1 MKHLAIARLATSL
14 AALLAATGCQ
24 RADQAPEASAPAFD
38 LAAARQVI
46 QEKNSRFTRA
56 HVVGDSVGMVDIF
69 SEDARVL
76 APNADPVIGRAAI
89 EVLTSEY
96 LKFGITEFRE
106 ETTALYGNED
116 MLIDEGTYVMVYG
129 KAGTVDKGKYLNV
142 WRKVDGQ
149 WKLYSNMWNAN
160 APAAPPNKATS

>member
-1 MKHLAIARLATSL
+1 MRPGATRLVLSL
-14 AALLAATGCQ
+14 AALMATTGCQ
-24 RADQAPEASAPAFD
+24 RPGAAPAASAPAFD
-38 LAAARQVI
+38 LAAARKTI
-46 QEKNSRFTRA
+46 QEKNARFTRA
-56 HVVGDSVGMVDIF
+56 HVVGDSVGMVDVF
-69 SEDARVL
+69 TEDARVL

-142 WRKVDGQ
+142 WRMVDGE
-149 WKLYSNMWNAN
+149 WKLYSNIWNAN
-160 APAAPPNKATS
+160 APMAPPT